1 MDGNILTIFI
11 FTYNHEQFVGQCI
24 ESVLGQKCSYPYIVK
39 VFDDCSSDK
48 TVEIVRKL
56 QQDNPDR
63 LSLSV
68 SAKNQGVLHSVAS
81 ALASAKTKYFAFL
94 DGDDYW
100 SYNGKL
106 QAQLD
111 FLEAN
116 EDYAGCFHDA
126 EIRHLA
132 KSDNSEFLKK
142 TKNNW
147 KTYSQM
153 NKYYADFEPHFLVTR
168 TIIPTSSF
176 ICRWRNVDDF
186 VRRYSFGELSFS
198 WALEL
203 EMIKRSKFRYFNE
216 CWSVYND
223 HAGGVSKR
231 RSLID
236 FKRNNIRILE
246 SLLDD
251 DFYRYYAPE
260 IYQTICS
267 ELRMIIKSDEALR
280 MTKREYKHLLREYRK
295 YQICEIWAERKQF
308 LRDYDYL
315 NIKSQ
320 NE

>member
-1 MDGNILTIFI
+1 MDDNILTIFI
-11 FTYNHEQFVGQCI
+11 FTYNHEQFVGQCL
-24 ESVLGQKCSYPYIVK
+24 ESVLGQKCSYQYIVK
-39 VFDDCSSDK
+39 VYDDCSSDG
-48 TVEIVRKL
+48 TVEIVKQL
-56 QQDNPDR
+56 QQENPNK
-63 LSLSV
+63 LYLSV
-68 SAKNQGVLHSVAS
+68 SEKNNGVLHSVAS
-81 ALASAKTKYFAFL
+81 ALDSAKTKYFAFL
-94 DGDDYW
+94 DGDDFW
-100 SYNGKL
+100 SYDGKL
-106 QAQLD
+106 QSQLD

-132 KSDNSEFLKK
+132 KSSDSEFLKK
-142 TKNNW
+142 TKNDW
-147 KTYSQM
+147 KTYSQI

-176 ICRWRNVDDF
+176 VCRWQNVDEF
-186 VRRYSFGELSFS
+186 VRRYNFGELSFS

-203 EMIKRSKFRYFNE
+203 EMIKHSKFRYFNE

-223 HAGGVSKR
+223 HAGGVSKS

-246 SLLDD
+246 SLLGD
-251 DFYRYYAPE
+251 DFYCYYAPE

-267 ELRMIIKSDEALR
+267 EFRMIIKSDEALR
-280 MTKREYKHLLREYRK
+280 MTKREYKHLLSEYKK
-295 YQICEIWAERKQF
+295 YQKQEIKAERKQY

-315 NIKSQ
+315 NNK